1 MKKIILAT
9 MIAASAI
16 GGTIGY
22 FCQQSHDKC
31 SALALANIEA
41 LSNNETN
48 PLIKKCETYCKLRPG
63 YICIL
68 QTNKGFTINCDEMV
82 PWNYIGI

>member
-1 MKKIILAT
+1 MKKNILAT
-9 MIAASAI
+9 IIAAFAI

-22 FCQQSHDKC
+22 FCQQSHDEF

-48 PLIKKCETYCKLRPG
+48 PLIEKCDTYCKMRPG

-68 QTNKGFTINCDEMV
+68 KTNKGFTINCDEMV
-82 PWNYIGI
+82 PWNYIGK